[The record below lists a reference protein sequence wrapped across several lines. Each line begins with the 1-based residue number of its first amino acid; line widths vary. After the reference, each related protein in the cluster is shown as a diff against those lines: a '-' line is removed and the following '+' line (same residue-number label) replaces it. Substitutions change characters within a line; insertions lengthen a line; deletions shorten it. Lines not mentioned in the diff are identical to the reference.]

1 MEPPEIPI
9 KHKALVYDSPGNVS
23 AKVEYVD
30 TPRPGNG
37 EVLVK
42 LTHSGVCHSD
52 MAHHDESVDRENSTN
67 TQGSN
72 WGT

>member
-1 MEPPEIPI
+1 MEAPEIPI

-30 TPRPGNG
+30 TPRPGTG

-42 LTHSGVCHSD
+42 LTHSGRHGY
-52 MAHHDESVDRENSTN
+52 HDESVDRENSPN